1 MKLMPLLN
9 TEIFSMLIDGNL
21 LLLIRPSL
29 TLEALHTPLSLL
41 EGLEAARGII
51 K

>member
-1 MKLMPLLN
+1 MH
-9 TEIFSMLIDGNL
+9 IDGNL

-29 TLEALHTPLSLL
+29 ILEALHTPLSHL
-41 EGLEAARGII
+41 EGSEAARGIT